1 METSASTKSVDDS
14 ERVKVRVA
22 VSPALSDETSELT
35 AMVGLTVSTERVT
48 ELLAS
53 EPSALV
59 APLEL
64 EKTPDPTEMTPSVV
78 LSAVGVN
85 VAE

>member
-1 METSASTKSVDDS
+1 MVTEESS
-14 ERVKVRVA
+14 EALRRP
-22 VSPALSDETSELT
+22 SPPSLMATE
-35 AMVGLTVSTERVT
+35 MVGDAVSTERLT

-64 EKTPDPTEMTPSVV
+64 EKTPDPTETTPSVV

-85 VAE
+85 AAV

>member
-1 METSASTKSVDDS
+1 M
-14 ERVKVRVA
+14 RVA
-22 VSPALSDETSELT
+22 VSPVLNDVTSDVT
-35 AMVGLTVSTERVT
+35 ATVGLMVSMERVT

-64 EKTPDPTEMTPSVV
+64 EKTPDPIEMTPSVV